1 MTDFAKALWLFW
13 SGIPGTDGRPLTAYK
28 TGRVPDGA
36 ALPYITFDVVRPA
49 SLCGATLEARLWMK
63 NGDAGTQRAALTE
76 KIASMLPYCGVRLD
90 TDGGFMILYPAE
102 KEFLAWEE
110 DGADRDILCCR
121 VRYEA
126 KYYGL

>member
-13 SGIPGTDGRPLTAYK
+13 SGIPGTDGKPLTAYE
-28 TGRVPDGA
+28 T
-36 ALPYITFDVVRPA
+36 ALPYITFDMTRPA
-49 SLCGATLEARLWMK
+49 PLCRTALEARLWMK
-63 NGDAGTQRAALTE
+63 NEDAGVRRALLTE
-76 KIASMLPYCGVRLD
+76 SIASALPYGGVRLD
-90 TDGGFMILYPAE
+90 TDGGFIILYPAE

-110 DGADRDILCCR
+110 DRADRDILCCR

>member
-13 SGIPGTDGRPLTAYK
+13 SGIPGTDGKPLTAYE

-36 ALPYITFDVVRPA
+36 ALPYITFDMTRPA
-49 SLCGATLEARLWMK
+49 PLCRTALEARLWMK
-63 NGDAGTQRAALTE
+63 NEDAGVRRALLTE
-76 KIASMLPYCGVRLD
+76 SIASALPYGGVRLD
-90 TDGGFMILYPAE
+90 TDGGFIILYPAE

-110 DGADRDILCCR
+110 DRADRDILCCR